1 MKGTITDIHTHLALE
16 EHFIGDTFFAEAI
29 RGGGSKRGF
38 VADYQ
43 RHLEEEMSQVEKA
56 VVFGLNAKA
65 SGVVVPNSY
74 IANYADMYP
83 DKIIGFSCV
92 DPNQPDA
99 AQELEYCTRELKLKG
114 LKLGPIYQHFHP
126 SDEKAAYPVY
136 ETAQKLGIPIIWHMG
151 TSFVQKGPLE
161 YTRPALL
168 EQIALDFPELK
179 MVIAHMGHPWEADTI
194 VLIRKQP
201 NVYADISAL
210 YYRPWQFYNMLVL
223 AMEYKVTHKMF
234 FGTDFPVTTP
244 LQSIAGIKDIC
255 RFWQGSTLPVI
266 PDEILD
272 GIIYNDCLGKLG
284 IELP

>member
-1 MKGTITDIHTHLALE
+1 MLVDIHTHLALE
-16 EHFIGDTFFAEAI
+16 EHFTGDTFFTEVI
-29 RGGGSKRGF
+29 RGGGSKTGF
-38 VADYQ
+38 IADYQ
-43 RHLEEEMSQVEKA
+43 RHWEEEMSSVDKA
-56 VVFGLNAKA
+56 VVFGLNARA
-65 SGVVVPNSY
+65 SGVVVPNSF
-74 IANYADMYP
+74 IAKYADMHP
-83 DKIIGFSCV
+83 DKVIGFSCV

-99 AQELEYCTRELKLKG
+99 AQELEHGIKELKLKG

-126 SDEKAAYPVY
+126 LDEKAAYPVY
-136 ETAQKLGIPIIWHMG
+136 EMSQKLGIPIIWHMG

-168 EQIALDFPELK
+168 EQIALDFPQLK

-210 YYRPWQFYNMLVL
+210 YYRPWQFYNMMVL

-244 LQSIAGIKDIC
+244 RESIEGIKSIR
-255 RFWQGSTLPVI
+255 RFWEGTSLPSI
-266 PDEILD
+266 PDEIID
-272 GIIYNDCLGKLG
+272 SIIYNDCLSQLG
-284 IELP
+284 IK